1 MSGKGIGDVWN
12 MVEDFIKH
20 TKSNGFFQANRN
32 RQSKY
37 WMYESINEAL
47 KSSFY
52 GDEQIAS
59 LLPGFEEDVLADR
72 VSSFVAAKRLLDT
85 YFGK

>member
-1 MSGKGIGDVWN
+1 
-12 MVEDFIKH
+12 
-20 TKSNGFFQANRN
+20 NRN

-47 KSSFY
+47 KSNFY
-52 GDEQIAS
+52 GNEEIAT
-59 LLPGFEEDVLADR
+59 LLPKFEEDVLSDK